1 MGLTDRIPVGLD
13 EPDVSLDHRALV
25 LDPEPAAVLVGVE
38 AALAEALHVVGQHLA
53 LVVVR
58 GVFLGNE
65 NVNSRDQYEN
75 TGKILFLTHHGLFQ
89 VFVDELHERGVVSG
103 SHLEFGTLEFL
114 LEERGVVDARVP
126 VK

>member
-25 LDPEPAAVLVGVE
+25 LDPEPAAILVGVE

-75 TGKILFLTHHGLFQ
+75 TVKILFLTHHSLF
-89 VFVDELHERGVVSG
+89 
-103 SHLEFGTLEFL
+103 
-114 LEERGVVDARVP
+114 
-126 VK
+126 